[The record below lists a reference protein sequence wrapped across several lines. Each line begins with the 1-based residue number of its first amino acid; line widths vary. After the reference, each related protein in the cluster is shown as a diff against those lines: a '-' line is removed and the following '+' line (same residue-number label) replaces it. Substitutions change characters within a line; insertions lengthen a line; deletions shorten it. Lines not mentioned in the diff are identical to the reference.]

1 VKYEGAG
8 TVEFVAS
15 TEGELFFLE
24 VNARLQVE
32 HCVTEMITGIDLVE
46 QQLRVAAGEPLSAE
60 VLAPKRK
67 GHSIEAR
74 IYAENPLKM
83 FAPQPGRL
91 DKIVWPESGEDVR
104 IETGV
109 TEGDSVTPFYDP
121 MIAKLVVWAEDRAA
135 ALAKLDRCLE
145 STQITLTGPAGPSTT
160 NLEFL
165 RKLAQTAEFAAGT
178 YDTTTAETLAKA
190 LKAAA
195 K

>member
-1 VKYEGAG
+1 
-8 TVEFVAS
+8 
-15 TEGELFFLE
+15 
-24 VNARLQVE
+24 
-32 HCVTEMITGIDLVE
+32 
-46 QQLRVAAGEPLSAE
+46 
-60 VLAPKRK
+60 
-67 GHSIEAR
+67 
-74 IYAENPLKM
+74 
-83 FAPQPGRL
+83 
-91 DKIVWPESGEDVR
+91 VR